1 MLPAGKER
9 HMRAILISIR
19 PEWVAKILNGEKT
32 IEIRKTAPK
41 CDLPVEVYIYCT
53 KSNKYLLDYEFEKDG
68 SNFFVWNMKSNHYP
82 FKGESDHCF
91 NGKVVAKFTLN
102 KIENFINGMNE
113 LEREWDGKPDAEYDY
128 FAYEKALEKA
138 CLTYEEAEKYCPDQS
153 FYAWHISDLEIF
165 DEPKELDEFKY
176 WKEYPSCKKCPH
188 AEDENDIAVCENRCR
203 ELLTVK
209 RASRSWC
216 YVEARE

>member
-1 MLPAGKER
+1 MKK
-9 HMRAILISIR
+9 AILISIR

-41 CDLPVEVYIYCT
+41 CELPIDVYIYCT
-53 KSNKYLLDYEFEKDG
+53 KDEKSPINLPWEFPVRDENG
-68 SNFFVWNMKSNHYP
+68 VFVTDCD
-82 FKGESDHCF
+82 FKKG

-113 LEREWDGKPDAEYDY
+113 LELEWDGKPDAEYDY

-138 CLTYEEAEKYCPDQS
+138 CLTYEEADKYCPDQS

-165 DEPKELDEFKY
+165 DEPKELSEFY
-176 WKEYPSCKKCPH
+176 FWKKNKPTKK
-188 AEDENDIAVCENRCR
+188 DIEFAKLTGSKIFRTKR
-203 ELLTVK
+203 LLPLNM
-209 RASRSWC
+209 APQSWQ
-216 YVEARE
+216 YVEVEE